1 MHVSTHMHVYIHTS
15 THTHNIYI
23 LHAIIYIQLYTYTI
37 NCDHT
42 CLICNSLKPTSASY
56 YKLKSFIFLWS
67 RPIFHSQLLFSSV
80 SIRRL
85 TQRCWSCH
93 NASSRMVQKTRPH
106 VYGTHDH
113 FDRFGTHFW
122 PLAIWTAYP
131 TAYIFLQGHC
141 TSVHGNPKKDCRDA
155 RLFNYQPVI
164 LKVVQRCK
172 LCRFWTPKPGIQPM
186 SEQATNQ
193 KKANSQG

>member
-1 MHVSTHMHVYIHTS
+1 M
-15 THTHNIYI
+15 
-23 LHAIIYIQLYTYTI
+23 HAIIYIQLYTYTI

-106 VYGTHDH
+106 VYGTQNRWFWSFWYTLLTLSHL
-113 FDRFGTHFW
+113 DRW
-122 PLAIWTAYP
+122 PNRLYFSSRT
-131 TAYIFLQGHC
+131 LHLC
-141 TSVHGNPKKDCRDA
+141 TWQSEKRP
-155 RLFNYQPVI
+155 P
-164 LKVVQRCK
+164 RCK
-172 LCRFWTPKPGIQPM
+172 AIQLPA
-186 SEQATNQ
+186 SDFKSRPTL
-193 KKANSQG
+193 